1 MRRAFWFGAVIFL
14 ADAGL
19 TVAVGAELP
28 PPAFTYVTSGNCLN
42 SPNGFTA
49 KSEPVHSGTAWTT
62 SFHAVGTAD
71 ANGTVT
77 ETGQF
82 VDGASFG
89 VGPRM
94 HNPAANAYK
103 ATFTSTVTAN
113 ADGTSTIVMGKLSG
127 TLTDGPHA
135 GKTFTASPGITFKR
149 WPNQNGVAVQATAGA
164 PVIQTVTVA
173 EGATF
178 QRICTATTVVTS
190 PLP

>member
-14 ADAGL
+14 ANADL
-19 TVAVGAELP
+19 TAAIGAESP
-28 PPAFTYVTSGNCLN
+28 PPASTYVTSGNCLN

-77 ETGQF
+77 EIGQF
-82 VDGASFG
+82 IDGASFG

-94 HNPAANAYK
+94 HSPAANAYK

-113 ADGTSTIVMGKLSG
+113 ADGTYTIAMGKLSG
-127 TLTDGPHA
+127 TLTDGPFA
-135 GKTFTASPGITFKR
+135 GKTFTASPGLTFKR
-149 WPNQNGVAVQATAGA
+149 WPSQNGVAVQATAGA
-164 PVIQTVTVA
+164 PVTQTVSLA
-173 EGATF
+173 DGATF